1 MSITKKR
8 VAVLISG
15 RGSNMKTLAEAAAGP
30 RATYEIVGVISDK
43 PEATGLNH
51 AAALDIEARA
61 IPRQEFVDK
70 AAHEAAIDAQLK
82 RWNVEIVAL
91 AGYMRLLSADFVE
104 TWKGRMINIHPSLLP
119 LFKGLDTHRRALDG
133 GLRIHGCT
141 VHFVTA
147 EMDGGPI
154 IAQAAVPVS
163 PDDNEDSLTRR
174 VLAAEHQLYPMAL
187 DLVATG
193 RAQLVGNRVAFD
205 HLGASSG
212 RERILSPSTGHDG
225 EADLESLAR
234 FTP

>member
-1 MSITKKR
+1 MSIVKKR

-30 RATYEIVGVISDK
+30 RATCEIVGVISDN
-43 PEATGLNH
+43 PDATGLNH

-61 IPRQEFVDK
+61 IPRSDHADK

-82 RWNVEIVAL
+82 RWNVDLVAL

-104 TWKGRMINIHPSLLP
+104 SWKGRMINIHPSLLP
-119 LFKGLDTHRRALDG
+119 LFKGLDTHKRALEG

-193 RAQLVGNRVAFD
+193 RAQLVGNRVDFD
-205 HLGASSG
+205 DLGGSS
-212 RERILSPSTGHDG
+212 ERGIVISPSAGKDG
-225 EADLESLAR
+225 ETDLELLAR

>member
-15 RGSNMKTLAEAAAGP
+15 RGSNMKTLAEAAGGP
-30 RATYEIVGVISDK
+30 HASYEIVGVISDK
-43 PEATGLNH
+43 PEAAGLNH

-61 IPRQEFVDK
+61 IARDDFADK
-70 AAHEAAIDAQLK
+70 PAHEAAIDAQLA

-91 AGYMRLLSADFVE
+91 AGYMRLLSGAFVE
-104 TWKGRMINIHPSLLP
+104 NWKGRMINIHPSLLP
-119 LFKGLDTHRRALDG
+119 LFKGLDTHKRALES

-154 IAQAAVPVS
+154 IAQAAVPVA

-174 VLAAEHQLYPMAL
+174 VLAAEHQLYPLAL

-193 RAQLVGNRVAFD
+193 RAQLVGNRVAFEG
-205 HLGASSG
+205 LSGSSG
-212 RERILSPSTGHDG
+212 RERIVSPAAGQEG
-225 EADLESLAR
+225 ETDLESLAR

>member
-1 MSITKKR
+1 
-8 VAVLISG
+8 
-15 RGSNMKTLAEAAAGP
+15 MKTLAEAAAGP

-51 AAALDIEARA
+51 AAALDIEGRA
-61 IPRQEFVDK
+61 IPRKDFADK

-91 AGYMRLLSADFVE
+91 AGYMRLLSAEFVE

-119 LFKGLDTHRRALDG
+119 LFKGLDTHKRALDG

-193 RAQLVGNRVAFD
+193 RAQLVSNRVAFD